1 MVVEMEPLATI
12 EDLDALGIS
21 TTNTTLVESLLESV
35 SSDIRNAAGCPISP
49 VTETIHVTA
58 NREQYLPL
66 PVKPVTAIHSVE
78 IDGVPVTGWRLVDGR
93 LWRPQGWSG
102 YAPAIVDV
110 NLTFGQ
116 QVPKDIVRLTCM
128 MVSAG
133 VEAAK
138 EGFNSTRG
146 LTYESI
152 DDSRVGYATGDN
164 EIVDPAGLPETTR
177 TMLRNRF
184 SGGVAVTGGY

>member
-1 MVVEMEPLATI
+1 
-12 EDLDALGIS
+12 
-21 TTNTTLVESLLESV
+21 
-35 SSDIRNAAGCPISP
+35 
-49 VTETIHVTA
+49 
-58 NREQYLPL
+58 
-66 PVKPVTAIHSVE
+66 
-78 IDGVPVTGWRLVDGR
+78 
-93 LWRPQGWSG
+93 
-102 YAPAIVDV
+102 
-110 NLTFGQ
+110 
-116 QVPKDIVRLTCM
+116 M
-128 MVSAG
+128 MVFAG